1 MWPVTLF
8 VEWRLH
14 SFAIPILE
22 KKHIATCMLAALRTE
37 VNALLLLDRLM
48 PVNVP
53 VGPDDSASLSDLA
66 IANYTE

>member
-22 KKHIATCMLAALRTE
+22 KKHIATCMLAALRE

-48 PVNVP
+48 PVNDL

-66 IANYTE
+66 MANYTE